1 MNLQFPTLNATLY
14 ISYNSVQKD
23 KLDVLVRD
31 AYNFA
36 VEGQKRSEATW
47 AKNGE
52 LIRVNATDQADFVRR
67 MQTVGPE
74 VVAKNPRIKDA
85 YELMVERANATRK

>member
-1 MNLQFPTLNATLY
+1 
-14 ISYNSVQKD
+14 
-23 KLDVLVRD
+23 
-31 AYNFA
+31 
-36 VEGQKRSEATW
+36 
-47 AKNGE
+47 
-52 LIRVNATDQADFVRR
+52 

>member
-1 MNLQFPTLNATLY
+1 MAPALAVH
-14 ISYNSVQKD
+14 VQKQ
-23 KLDVLVRD
+23 VAAAVVAVERD
-31 AYNFA
+31 AFNFA

-52 LIRVNATDQADFVRR
+52 LIRVNAADQADFVRR